1 MQTNLKISDREF
13 ILVGTAHVSQASIE
27 EVEKSIEENK
37 PDCVAIELDENRL
50 KNIKDPDSW
59 KKMDIIKVLK
69 NKQGFLMLANIVLA
83 GYQKRMGK
91 GAGIKPGDE
100 MVAGMN
106 KADKMKIPQE
116 MVDRPIAVT
125 LRRAWAKNSFWG
137 KCKLLSMLIAS
148 AFSKE
153 EVSVTEI
160 ENLKQTSEMDTM
172 MSELS
177 TYLPVVKEVL
187 IDERDFYLAS
197 KIWSAK
203 GNKVLAVLGAGHLPG
218 VQKHL
223 EQFASGAENAD
234 VSGIETVPPK
244 SFLSKILTWTIP
256 AIIMG
261 LIITGFIIGGVEKG
275 TTLLGSWVIWNGALA
290 GLGAI
295 IGGAHILTILVSI
308 VMAPLTSLCPFVG
321 IGLFSGLVQAV
332 VKKPSV
338 EDMENLQDD
347 ATSLKGFYRNRI
359 LRVLVI
365 FFLSSLGSMIGTF
378 VGGASF
384 IGIFAK

>member
-1 MQTNLKISDREF
+1 MQTNLKISEREF
-13 ILVGTAHVSQASIE
+13 ILIGTAHVSQASIE

-50 KNIKDPDSW
+50 KNMKDPDSW

-83 GYQKRMGK
+83 GYQKRMGQS
-91 GAGIKPGDE
+91 AGIKPGDE
-100 MVAGMN
+100 MAAGMN
-106 KADKMKIPQE
+106 KAENMGIPQV

-160 ENLKQTSEMDTM
+160 ENLKQSSEMDTM

-197 KIWSAK
+197 KIWNSK
-203 GNKVLAVLGAGHLPG
+203 GEKVLAVLGAGHLPG
-218 VQKHL
+218 VQNHL
-223 EQFASGAENAD
+223 EQFASGAEKAD
-234 VSGIETVPPK
+234 VSGIENVPPK
-244 SFLSKILTWTIP
+244 SFVSKLFTWAIP

-261 LIITGFIIGGVEKG
+261 LIVAGFIIGGVEKG
-275 TTLLGSWVIWNGALA
+275 KTLLGSWVIWNGALA
-290 GLGAI
+290 GIGSI
-295 IGGAHILTILVSI
+295 IGGAHILTVIVSI
-308 VMAPLTSLCPFVG
+308 IGAPLTSLCPFVG

-338 EDMENLQDD
+338 EDMENLQND
-347 ATSLKGFYRNRI
+347 ATSVKGFYKNRI
-359 LRVLVI
+359 LRVLIV
-365 FFLSSLGSMIGTF
+365 FFLSSLGSTIGTF
-378 VGGASF
+378 ISGADF
-384 IGIFAK
+384 IRIFAK